1 MEVDIKEVFDVK
13 TGSFKREEMN
23 QVQVRRKQETGNRRS
38 GSWLGMMRI
47 RCSSKSLISFPN
59 LLVQEGL
66 ALGCPA
72 FPPGSTDFGGFEV
85 AGRQMAQGA
94 KKID

>member
-1 MEVDIKEVFDVK
+1 MEVDVKEGFDVK
-13 TGSFKREEMN
+13 TGSFKEEEMN
-23 QVQVRRKQETGNRRS
+23 QIGVRRSLEFGDRRKAI
-38 GSWLGMMRI
+38 WLGMMRI
-47 RCSSKSLISFPN
+47 RCSSKSLIPFPN

-72 FPPGSTDFGGFEV
+72 FPSGSTDFGGLEV

>member
-13 TGSFKREEMN
+13 TGSFKIEEMN
-23 QVQVRRKQETGNRRS
+23 QVQVRRAQEFGGRRR

-47 RCSSKSLISFPN
+47 RCGSKSLIPFPN

-72 FPPGSTDFGGFEV
+72 FPSGSTDSGGFEV
-85 AGRQMAQGA
+85 AG
-94 KKID
+94 